1 MSYIKQNSLSLATT
15 CKRLHVD
22 KMNDASEGPFHVQ
35 IDLNKNPVL
44 AILELLRL
52 QVQGLEQSNILTPI
66 QTIKNKHIA
75 EL

>member
-1 MSYIKQNSLSLATT
+1 
-15 CKRLHVD
+15 
-22 KMNDASEGPFHVQ
+22 MNDASEGPFHVQ